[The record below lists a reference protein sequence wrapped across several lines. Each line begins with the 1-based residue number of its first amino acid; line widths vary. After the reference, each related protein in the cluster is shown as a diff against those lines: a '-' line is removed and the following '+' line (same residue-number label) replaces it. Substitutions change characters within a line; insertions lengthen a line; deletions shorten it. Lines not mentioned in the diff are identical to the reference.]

1 MRTYSRLASLLSL
14 SAMAGMGHDNSLI
27 IRDMKNASPAP
38 PLPKLS
44 SAMNERELLAQTKRD
59 RKAAR
64 RARLA
69 GY

>member
-1 MRTYSRLASLLSL
+1 MRTYSRLGALMSLAS
-14 SAMAGMGHDNSLI
+14 MAAAAGDNSIL
-27 IRDMKNASPAP
+27 IRDMQKATPAP
-38 PLPKLS
+38 LPPKS
-44 SAMNERELLAQTKRD
+44 PDNPTEQELLAQAKRD